1 MGKLTTGRGETPA
14 GITRSLLFL
23 LIGISGLGPIAL
35 NGVLPATTAIM
46 EDLHTRY
53 GMAQLVLTVFLL
65 ANFVAQLILGP
76 AADRYGRRPVMI
88 LSLAIFSLGG
98 FLCALAP
105 SIESLLAARFIQG
118 FGGAACVFLPRTIV
132 RDLYERD
139 RAASV
144 IGYMTTAMMVAPL
157 FGPALGG
164 WATDQAS
171 WRWMYAGLGFGGAMF
186 VLLSLRFQP
195 ETRAATSDEAVRVSL
210 MSAARVLLREPAF
223 LSYAGMLTGSVGM
236 YYSFLAG
243 APYVVM
249 ESRGYSAS
257 VYGAWFALV
266 AIGYLSGNL
275 VAGRF
280 TERVGVDRM
289 IRLAVVPGGLAVML
303 YWALSGWHH
312 PLGLFLPMQ
321 LAAFCNGMAIPSMTS
336 GAMSVRHDL
345 AASASGVAGSLQVGF
360 GILITLALGWLLPFG
375 DYWLYVTV
383 TLSATLCVAAWCAPH
398 LTSLT
403 PSET

>member
-1 MGKLTTGRGETPA
+1 MEAVPQTS
-14 GITRSLLFL
+14 GISRALLIL
-23 LIGISGLGPIAL
+23 LIGISALGPIAM
-35 NGVLPATTAIM
+35 NGVLPANSAIM
-46 EDLHTRY
+46 DDLQTRY
-53 GMAQLVLTVFLL
+53 GVAQLVLTVFLL
-65 ANFVAQLILGP
+65 ANFVAQLIFGP

-88 LSLAIFSLGG
+88 LSLTIFSVGS
-98 FLCALAP
+98 FLCAIAP
-105 SIESLLAARFIQG
+105 SIEALLAARFVQG

-132 RDLYERD
+132 RDLYSRD

-171 WRWMYAGLGFGGAMF
+171 WRWMYAGLGIGGVLF
-186 VLLSLRFQP
+186 VALSIRHQP
-195 ETRAATSDEAVRVSL
+195 ETLQARNADEPRVS
-210 MSAARVLLREPAF
+210 MRSAARVLLREPAF

-243 APYVVM
+243 APYVIM

-257 VYGAWFALV
+257 VYGNWFALV

-280 TERVGVDRM
+280 SERVGVDRM
-289 IRLAVVPGGLAVML
+289 ILLSAVPGSIAVSL
-303 YWALSGWHH
+303 YWLLSGWHH

-321 LAAFCNGMAIPSMTS
+321 VAAFCNGMAIPCITS
-336 GAMSVRHDL
+336 GAMSVRHEL

-360 GILITLALGWLLPFG
+360 GIVLTLVLGWLLPFG
-375 DYWLYVTV
+375 DWWLYVTV
-383 TLSATLCVAAWCAPH
+383 TLSSGLCLAAWA
-398 LTSLT
+398 LGSAR
-403 PSET
+403 SGQVIR